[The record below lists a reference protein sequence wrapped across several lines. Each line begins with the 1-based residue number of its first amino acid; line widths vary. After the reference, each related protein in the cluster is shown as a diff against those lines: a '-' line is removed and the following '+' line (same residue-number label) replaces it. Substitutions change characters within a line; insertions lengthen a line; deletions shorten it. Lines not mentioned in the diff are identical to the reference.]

1 MVRFWQRGTG
11 SKPVAVRLPA
21 RDEAEIESRTFSRT
35 GVLWATGPG
44 TLYRYDGK
52 NWRGLKVKDGLNG
65 QTMTSLAA
73 PSDDEVWVAYNDV
86 AGGTQATLGPGGV
99 PRCESRGWDQPGV
112 GLDAE
117 NRLWFD
123 GTDGHVCLG
132 PEGQMLQ

>member
-52 NWRGLKVKDGLNG
+52 NWRVLKVKDGLNG

-86 AGGTQATLGPGGV
+86 VGVTHVTLGPGGE
-99 PRCESRGWDQPGV
+99 PRFEFRGWDRTVVGV
-112 GLDAE
+112 DEE
-117 NRLWFD
+117 NRIWF
-123 GTDGHVCLG
+123 GVTDG
-132 PEGQMLQ
+132 